1 MFCWWDPQPSSTR
14 SVRGTVGDL
23 GPVPTLNDPQQ
34 WATSVQYLGAVTPW
48 WSRVDSCNGRTSRY
62 VVARRVPLMVARDVA
77 DVKCAFC
84 RMGRNSRIAR
94 PGVAFWP
101 PAQCSNFKGSYGQ
114 TLKEKRSCNGRASK
128 VEWSNGWTSKVAFSP
143 PDLQLSNDKACSLI
157 WNRAIVW
164 RGALWLTSV
173 ATWPNV
179 MVARQGI
186 DPALVERNGH
196 QQRQPW
202 SEGRT

>member
-1 MFCWWDPQPSSTR
+1 
-14 SVRGTVGDL
+14 
-23 GPVPTLNDPQQ
+23 
-34 WATSVQYLGAVTPW
+34 
-48 WSRVDSCNGRTSRY
+48 
-62 VVARRVPLMVARDVA
+62 MVARDDA

-94 PGVAFWP
+94 PAVAFWP
-101 PAQCSNFKGSYGQ
+101 PAQCSNFKGLYGQ
-114 TLKEKRSCNGRASK
+114 TLKEKQSCNGRASK
-128 VEWSNGWTSKVAFSP
+128 VAFLPGAQNGRSSIGFALIERPRSHVHLQACPGRTSKVPFNVHGQECYDRASKVAWSNGWTFKVTFSP
-143 PDLQLSNDKACSLI
+143 PDVQLSNDKACSLI

-173 ATWPNV
+173 ATWPNL

-196 QQRQPW
+196 QQRQPG
-202 SEGRT
+202 SDGRT